1 MKKVRF
7 LSLAAILALGSFVV
21 PQTASAY
28 KYYVTLDNGKRIMMK
43 CDNRKDAIN
52 EFRSMNLQGHHAVLT
67 SRPDA
72 GIMDV
77 K

>member
-1 MKKVRF
+1 MKKVKF
-7 LSLAAILALGSFVV
+7 LSLAAILALGSFVA

>member
-1 MKKVRF
+1 MKKVKF

-52 EFRSMNLQGHHAVLT
+52 EFRSMNLQGHHVVLT

>member
-1 MKKVRF
+1 MKKVIF

>member
-1 MKKVRF
+1 MKKVKF

>member
-1 MKKVRF
+1 MKKARF

-28 KYYVTLDNGKRIMMK
+28 KYYVTLDNGKRIMMR
-43 CDNRKDAIN
+43 CDDRDDALE
-52 EFRSMNLQGHHAVLT
+52 EFRKMDLQGHHAVLT
-67 SRPDA
+67 SRPNA